1 MLHFSVFRH
10 SIMKKGAGKMSKN
23 KQKKRESSLDVLKKV
38 YGYFLPSA
46 WKKYKLYFF
55 ARFGKL
61 LVSVFQPFVAIIYI
75 PKIVEELMGGKDAQQ
90 LFRYAAAIVIIEFIF
105 GILNGTFGNIVE
117 RYAQKFENY
126 YKMILSRRIMGLDF
140 ALTEDKKALDQL
152 ELAKNGMSWYSGGL
166 NGLLEELFN
175 LMSSVIT
182 LLGVAYIIVTKAP
195 VIVLITA
202 FLFVASFFI
211 QAKLNVIEQQQYA
224 ELSKINRIFGYLGWG
239 LVDFRF
245 GKDIRL
251 YHAKDM
257 MIEKWSHFT
266 DEMNDRWEEMA
277 NKQLP
282 LQLLNMVVMLLRD
295 FGTYFYVGFL
305 AIMGKI
311 SIATTTQMITAAG
324 TFSNTLLSMVTGYQN
339 MVKKANYANE
349 FVKFLDY
356 PMAMHQGTKSV
367 RKGPHVFE
375 FKDLSFTYPGSN
387 VKVLSHVDLKLR
399 EGEHLS
405 VVGLNGAGKTTMVKL
420 LCRLYDPTE
429 GEILMDGIN
438 IKEYDYEQYM
448 SVFAP
453 VFQDFK
459 LFAFSVMENLL
470 RTDSA
475 SEGQKALAQET
486 LKQVGIYD
494 KLQTFPEGTDTVLFK
509 YFDKDGIEPSGG
521 EQQKL
526 AIARALIK
534 DADVVILDEPTAAL
548 DPMAEYEIYRQ
559 FEEMVKGKTAIYI
572 SHRLSSCQFCD
583 RIAVFSEGN
592 VKEYGTH
599 EELVSKENGIYAE
612 MFGAQARYYS

>member
-1 MLHFSVFRH
+1 M
-10 SIMKKGAGKMSKN
+10 
-23 KQKKRESSLDVLKKV
+23 
-38 YGYFLPSA
+38 
-46 WKKYKLYFF
+46 
-55 ARFGKL
+55 
-61 LVSVFQPFVAIIYI
+61 
-75 PKIVEELMGGKDAQQ
+75 
-90 LFRYAAAIVIIEFIF
+90 
-105 GILNGTFGNIVE
+105 VE

-126 YKMILSRRIMGLDF
+126 YKMILSKRIMGLDF

-166 NGLLEELFN
+166 NGLMEELFT
-175 LMSSVIT
+175 LLSSVIT
-182 LLGVAYIIVTKAP
+182 LLGLVCIILTQAP
-195 VIVLITA
+195 MIVLITA
-202 FLFVASFFI
+202 CLFVASFFI
-211 QAKLNVIEQQQYA
+211 QANLNLIEQEQYA
-224 ELSKINRIFGYLGWG
+224 KLSKVNRVFGYLGWG

-257 MIEKWSHFT
+257 MIEKWEAYT
-266 DEMNDRWEEMA
+266 EEMNDRWEEMA

-282 LQLLNMVVMLLRD
+282 LQLLSMVVMLLRD
-295 FGTYFYVGFL
+295 FGTYFYIGFL

-311 SIATTTQMITAAG
+311 TIAATTQMITAAG
-324 TFSNTLLSMVTGYQN
+324 TFSNTLLGMVNSYQN

-356 PMAMHQGTKSV
+356 PLAMHQGTKHV
-367 RKGPHVFE
+367 KQGEHVFE
-375 FKDLSFTYPGSN
+375 FKDLSFSYPGSG
-387 VKVLSHVDLKLR
+387 VKVLSHVNLTLHA
-399 EGEHLS
+399 GEHLS

-429 GEILMDGIN
+429 GEILMDGVN
-438 IKEYDYEQYM
+438 IKEYDYEEYM

-459 LFAFSVMENLL
+459 LFAFSVTENLL
-470 RTDSA
+470 R
-475 SEGQKALAQET
+475 SEQATEEQKQVTEDT
-486 LKQVGIYD
+486 LKQVGIFD
-494 KLQTFPEGTDTVLFK
+494 KLQTFPNGTETVLFK
-509 YFDKDGIEPSGG
+509 YFDKEGIEPSGG

-534 DADVVILDEPTAAL
+534 DAAVVILDEPTAAL

-559 FEEMVKGKTAIYI
+559 FEEMVKGKTAVYI

-599 EELVSKENGIYAE
+599 EELVAKENGIYAE
-612 MFGAQARYYS
+612 MFAAQAQYYA